1 MVSIAAV
8 CAKNIVPVHAKDDLA
23 HNGKLTRTCNEI
35 LKWVTLEVLFVVVT
49 L

>member
-1 MVSIAAV
+1 MVSTAV

-23 HNGKLTRTCNEI
+23 HAGKLTRTCNE
-35 LKWVTLEVLFVVVT
+35 LFKWVTLEALFVVVT